1 MTTRTLVISQNPTQ
15 QNDFSCILKLPIII
29 IFAEK
34 LIQILDNSKIPKF
47 FQTELKKI
55 IWIRFMILLRMF
67 YESCQMKLIHL
78 IICLNI
84 CA

>member
-55 IWIRFMILLRMF
+55 I
-67 YESCQMKLIHL
+67 
-78 IICLNI
+78 
-84 CA
+84 